1 MCFPTYGLNLA
12 IGLRIGLGLKK
23 KGLRCELGPY
33 NFYLS
38 SSLGLGSGKGL
49 HRVRKT
55 RRQNRRGTIRHD
67 GPYFDNLDGGK

>member
-33 NFYLS
+33 DFYLS
-38 SSLGLGSGKGL
+38 SSLGLGSGKGVY
-49 HRVRKT
+49 RVRV
-55 RRQNRRGTIRHD
+55 RFRVGQNRRQKS
-67 GPYFDNLDGGK
+67 LAKL